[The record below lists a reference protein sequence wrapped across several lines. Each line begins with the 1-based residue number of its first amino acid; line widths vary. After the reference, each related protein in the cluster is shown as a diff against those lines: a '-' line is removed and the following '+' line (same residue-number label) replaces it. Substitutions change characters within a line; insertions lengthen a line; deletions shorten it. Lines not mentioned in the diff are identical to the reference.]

1 MELRNRIPES
11 AQLFLIFRSAKY
23 YSALSFVDLAL
34 PNPGVNTLKTSGLN
48 SHGRSIVNV
57 LKPPAWVMFGV
68 SCAK

>member
-23 YSALSFVDLAL
+23 YSAPSFVDLDL
-34 PNPGVNTLKTSGLN
+34 PNLGGNTLKTSGLN
-48 SHGRSIVNV
+48 SHERAIVIA
-57 LKPPAWVMFGV
+57 LKAPAWVTFGV